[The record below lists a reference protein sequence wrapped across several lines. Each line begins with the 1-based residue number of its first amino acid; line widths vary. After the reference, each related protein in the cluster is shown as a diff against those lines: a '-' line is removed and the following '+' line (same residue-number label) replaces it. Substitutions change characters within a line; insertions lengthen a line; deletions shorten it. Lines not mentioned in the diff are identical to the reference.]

1 MNILIILVIAF
12 LIEVVIQLI
21 KPLWGETK
29 LGGLSLTELISMVL
43 GIAIAVFAK
52 LNILASFVTA
62 DSVFLLYVFY
72 ILTGLA
78 MGRGTSFVHDLWL
91 KLRSNYGDG
100 LSITAIE
107 DLTDTVEITTEVDTD
122 E

>member
-1 MNILIILVIAF
+1 MNILIIILISF
-12 LIEVVIQLI
+12 LIEALIQVI
-21 KPLWGETK
+21 KPIWGSAKIGEM
-29 LGGLSLTELISMVL
+29 SVTEVVSMTIGMIVA
-43 GIAIAVFAK
+43 AIGK
-52 LNILASFVTA
+52 LNILADFVQP

-100 LSITAIE
+100 L
-107 DLTDTVEITTEVDTD
+107 LLTVEDKTED
-122 E
+122 EKC